1 MQQDLIAL
9 NRKAIDVARA
19 YTGRIAWPTVA
30 MVVGVLAVFVGNLW
44 AFAAGLLPLWAA
56 VLVYAVMTYMSYT
69 PLHEAA
75 HGNING
81 GRDGS
86 KWLNDLCG
94 YLVAPIIMVPYS
106 THRVEHFTHHRY
118 TNQPDKDP
126 DFVVKGMSD
135 GFLAFVGCGFRF
147 LWVQNTFLFRD
158 YWATAPLREKL
169 TYGAEVSL
177 AIGWRLAVALL
188 VAREGM
194 LLVLV
199 AAVIWG
205 AFALTRLVLQA
216 VSTRAEDWI
225 GRMLDWSRRHRR
237 LGSFGAALAD
247 PTQPET
253 PVLALLALL
262 LGVLGAVALY
272 LMAAPTLHAYPW
284 PSDAA
289 IFQSLRDLHTPYGIA
304 IASAILHLGEWPV
317 YLPVAAVMLI
327 SLVMQRKPRA
337 AAHWLAALAFGGVLS
352 LALSRVPTV
361 EAPHAYFGLPPP
373 PGFSARDLVLT
384 TVIYGLIPVLL
395 STRQPAALR
404 TWFYGLASALVALVA
419 ASRLYLGAQ
428 WFSHAAIFLVI
439 GLLWTALLGLG
450 YRRHRATPVGL
461 VATLM
466 PVLMVFVIAAGAQ
479 WSVDD
484 RNLLPASRQAEVR
497 SGFTWTEWQQGAHDQ
512 FATQRYD
519 IAGRPKQPL
528 NLQWAGTLDVIE
540 HSLLA
545 DGWTP
550 PPSVASAELLRWLS
564 DTAPLA
570 SLPVLP
576 QIHNGERQ
584 ALVLRLAQ
592 SDQQQWLL
600 RLWPADARFDD
611 GTPLWIG
618 SLSLQD
624 ARSAYLGLL
633 RLPIAVASVPPDPL
647 LRPAAPLMR
656 QVGDLYLLTTPAPQ
670 SESMHDG

>member
-1 MQQDLIAL
+1 MTSLGQAFLLWTEAHPGLALLILFLAAAL
-9 NRKAIDVARA
+9 D
-19 YTGRIAWPTVA
+19 
-30 MVVGVLAVFVGNLW
+30 AVFLIGVFVPAGLVLFAIGALVALDILQFW
-44 AFAAGLLPLWAA
+44 PAVMIAAAGALSGDLLSFALGRRYRDRLFDSGWLRRRQAIVTRA
-56 VLVYAVMTYMSYT
+56 QGFF
-69 PLHEAA
+69 ER
-75 HGNING
+75 HGG
-81 GRDGS
+81 
-86 KWLNDLCG
+86 
-94 YLVAPIIMVPYS
+94 
-106 THRVEHFTHHRY
+106 
-118 TNQPDKDP
+118 
-126 DFVVKGMSD
+126 KG
-135 GFLAFVGCGFRF
+135 V
-147 LWVQNTFLFRD
+147 
-158 YWATAPLREKL
+158 
-169 TYGAEVSL
+169 
-177 AIGWRLAVALL
+177 L
-188 VAREGM
+188 VARFLGPLRAVLPAVAGASPM
-194 LLVLV
+194 PLWLFLLADGLAALIWSCAYILPGVAFGASIGLAAQVAGRLALLLVLV